1 MAKTILSRRNVLA
14 SAAFALA
21 SVATVG
27 LVGCGGTGTAAGSAA
42 SGSDS
47 KTITVAATAEPHADI
62 LNNAVKG
69 QLEAEGYKLEVKEFT
84 DYVLPNTSTEEGEV
98 DANYFQH
105 ITYLDNFNEEQ
116 GTHLVSVGTVHYEP
130 FGIYAG
136 KTASLDGLQDGAQVA
151 VPNDATNEARALLL
165 LQDNGLLKLKDGVGI
180 EATANDIVENPKN
193 LKFVEVEAA
202 TVPNVIADV
211 DVAIING
218 NYAIA
223 AGLNITDALAVEEDD
238 SVAAEAYANVLVV
251 KEGNEKSEKIQALYK
266 ALTSDE
272 TRSYIEKEYAGS
284 VVPLF

>member
-1 MAKTILSRRNVLA
+1 MA